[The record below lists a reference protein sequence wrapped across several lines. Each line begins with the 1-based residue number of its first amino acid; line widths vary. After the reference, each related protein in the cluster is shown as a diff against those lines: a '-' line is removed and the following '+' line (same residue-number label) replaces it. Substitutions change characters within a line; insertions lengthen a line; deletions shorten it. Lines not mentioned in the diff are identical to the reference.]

1 LFDFIK
7 NDGSFENNEEINLS
21 RRFIIDLSADM
32 EESLQIENKK
42 IKENKSVQE
51 IINKISGFKKDPRMR
66 NK

>member
-1 LFDFIK
+1 MFDFIK

>member
-1 LFDFIK
+1 
-7 NDGSFENNEEINLS
+7 
-21 RRFIIDLSADM
+21 M